1 MPSVIKINGVSI
13 GASQKPYIVAE
24 MSANHN
30 GDLSRAKEIILK
42 AKIAGADAVKLQS
55 YTADSLT
62 LDMRSPDFM
71 ITSGLWAG
79 QNLYD
84 LYKSSAMPWEWHK
97 PLFDFGKELGITIFS
112 SPFDFSAVDLLAELD
127 TPAYKIASFELLDTP
142 LIEYAANKGKPLI
155 MSTGMASREE
165 VDDAVKAAKRG
176 GCEEILLLHCVSGY
190 PAPHDEYN
198 LAMIAE
204 YRKEF
209 QLNVGLSDHTVD
221 NTTAIAGVALGACF
235 IEKHVTLD
243 RNGGGADDSFSIEPE
258 ELADLVVQ
266 SKTAWAAIGEIS
278 NGLRKS
284 EEDNAKF
291 RRSLYVVED
300 MNAGD
305 TFDISNLRSVR
316 PGYGLAPKYYGD
328 VLTKQATKF
337 IAAGSPL
344 TQDLVRGL
352 EL

>member
-1 MPSVIKINGVSI
+1 MPRDIDINGRLV
-13 GASQKPYIVAE
+13 GASHRPYIVAE

-30 GDLSRAKEIILK
+30 GDLSRAKEIVLE

-62 LDMRSPDFM
+62 LDMRSPEFM

-97 PLFDFGKELGITIFS
+97 PLFDYGKELGITIFS
-112 SPFDFSAVDLLAELD
+112 SPFDFSAVDMLAELGA
-127 TPAYKIASFELLDTP
+127 PAYKIASFELLDTP
-142 LIEYAANKGKPLI
+142 LIEYAAKQGKPLI
-155 MSTGMASREE
+155 MSTGMASIEE
-165 VDDAVKAAKRG
+165 VDDAVKAARRG

-190 PAPHDEYN
+190 PAQHDEYN

-204 YRKEF
+204 YGKEF
-209 QLNVGLSDHTVD
+209 HLNIGLSDHTVQ

-243 RNGGGADDSFSIEPE
+243 RSGGGADDSFSIEPE
-258 ELADLVVQ
+258 ELADLVGQ
-266 SKTAWAAIGEIS
+266 SKMAWAAIGKAS
-278 NGLRKS
+278 NGLKKS
-284 EEDNAKF
+284 EKDNVKF

-300 MNAGD
+300 IKAGE
-305 TFDISNLRSVR
+305 TFTNFNLRSVR
-316 PGYGLAPKYYGD
+316 PGYGLAPKYYEN
-328 VLTKQATKF
+328 VLTKQAAKF

-344 TQDLVRGL
+344 TQDLVRGF